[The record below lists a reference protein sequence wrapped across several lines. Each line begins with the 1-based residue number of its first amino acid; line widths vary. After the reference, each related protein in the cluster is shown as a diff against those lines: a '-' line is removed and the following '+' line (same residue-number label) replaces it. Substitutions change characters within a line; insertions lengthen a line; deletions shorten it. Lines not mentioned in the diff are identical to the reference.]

1 MKAIGYLEKIGV
13 VRYHDNYNMLWNQR
27 AQSKRIGIKNH
38 LGSSIK
44 FHNTSLTLKR

>member
-1 MKAIGYLEKIGV
+1 MKAIGHLEKIGV
-13 VRYHDNYNMLWNQR
+13 VRYHDNYKMLWNQR